1 MELIVS
7 LHVEKLEME
16 YGILACHLLCCNNE
30 FYRQFNTFLVALCR
44 LQLLEMDE
52 LSEGYNIVGL
62 SQVKNFISLVGP
74 HAGTT
79 SIPFCGYKRLNNFI

>member
-30 FYRQFNTFLVALCR
+30 FYRQFNTFLTALCR
-44 LQLLEMDE
+44 LQLLVKEM
-52 LSEGYNIVGL
+52 EGYNIVGL
-62 SQVKNFISLVGP
+62 SQVKNFISLAGP
-74 HAGTT
+74 HAGTA

>member
-16 YGILACHLLCCNNE
+16 YGILGLCPYWNSA
-30 FYRQFNTFLVALCR
+30 FFN
-44 LQLLEMDE
+44 LQVKEMDK

-62 SQVKNFISLVGP
+62 SQVKNFISLAGP
-74 HAGTT
+74 HDGTA
-79 SIPFCGYKRLNNFI
+79 SIPFCGYKRL

>member
-7 LHVEKLEME
+7 LHAEKLEME

-30 FYRQFNTFLVALCR
+30 FYRQFNTFLAALCR
-44 LQLLEMDE
+44 QQLLVKEMDE

-62 SQVKNFISLVGP
+62 SQNFISLAGP
-74 HAGTT
+74 HAGTS